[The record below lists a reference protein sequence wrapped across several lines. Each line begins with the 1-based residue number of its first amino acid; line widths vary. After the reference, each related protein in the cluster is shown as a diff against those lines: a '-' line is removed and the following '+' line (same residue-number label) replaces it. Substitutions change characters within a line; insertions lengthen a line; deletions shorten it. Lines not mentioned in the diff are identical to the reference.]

1 VDALAVII
9 LAGGHSSRM
18 GRDKAMIEIAGVP
31 LIRRIYD
38 LVAGS
43 NKIDSIYVITP
54 WPEKYRS
61 ILPSDCH
68 FILEQQPHQGPL
80 MAFSQGLTQIN
91 VAWIL
96 LLACDLPNL
105 STLAIESWIDHLP
118 LIDSQTIA
126 YLPQNI
132 SKGWEP
138 LCGFY
143 RQNCHQSAIE
153 YINRGGRS
161 FQNWLKLNVVTELA
175 ITDSRWL
182 VNCNTPADLALISQD
197 L

>member
-1 VDALAVII
+1 
-9 LAGGHSSRM
+9 M

-38 LVAGS
+38 LVAAS
-43 NKIDSIYVITP
+43 NKVNSIYVITP
-54 WPEKYRS
+54 WPEQYRS
-61 ILPSDCH
+61 TLPPNCN

-80 MAFSQGLTQIN
+80 MAFSQGLNQIN
-91 VAWIL
+91 AAWIF

-105 STLAIESWIDHLP
+105 STLAIESWIDQLP

-143 RQNCHQSAIE
+143 RQNCYQSAIA
-153 YINRGGRS
+153 YINSGGRS
-161 FQNWLKLNVVTELA
+161 FQNWLKLNVVTELV

>member
-1 VDALAVII
+1 VDDLAVMI
-9 LAGGHSSRM
+9 LAGGYSSRM

-38 LVAGS
+38 LVAAS
-43 NKIDSIYVITP
+43 KNIDSIYVVTP

-61 ILPSDCH
+61 ILPSNCN
-68 FILEQQPHQGPL
+68 FILERQPHHGPL
-80 MAFSQGLTQIN
+80 VGFSQGLAAITST
-91 VAWIL
+91 WIL

-105 STLAIESWIDHLP
+105 STLAIESWINDLP

-126 YLPQNI
+126 YLPRST

-143 RQNCHQSAIE
+143 RHRCHESAIA
-153 YINRGGRS
+153 YIKTGGRS
-161 FQNWLKLNVVTELA
+161 FQGWLKLNIVAELLIA
-175 ITDSRWL
+175 DPRWL
-182 VNCNTPADLALISQD
+182 VNCNTLADLKLIRLD
-197 L
+197 I